1 MKKFFSTMEL
11 YEMNTIAVKTTKEI
25 REYSSS
31 ISDNMILKTINRTSY
46 LKRCWMCGKP
56 YESYRRSS
64 YACQARCSNN
74 VSRFRRQGL
83 NPPANMLKLTKDK
96 YTKRIIEEFGYD
108 Y

>member
-1 MKKFFSTMEL
+1 MKKFLSTTEL

-25 REYSSS
+25 REYCSN

-83 NPPANMLKLTKDK
+83 NPPADMTKLTKEK
-96 YTKRIIEEFGYD
+96 HTKLIIEQFGYQ
-108 Y
+108 